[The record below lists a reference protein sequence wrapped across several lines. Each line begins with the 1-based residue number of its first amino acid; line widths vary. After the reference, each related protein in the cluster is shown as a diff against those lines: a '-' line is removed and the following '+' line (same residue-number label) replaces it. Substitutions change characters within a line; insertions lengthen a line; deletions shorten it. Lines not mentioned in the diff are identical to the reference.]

1 MPSRRSFLGLLG
13 AGVALPAL
21 TAREAVAHPAPLAGA
36 KWDMSWVDR
45 IGGSYRAVFDAPE
58 INDGAGMFRAVMW
71 RDQYK
76 EVYGTDPAEMSAVLV
91 IRHSAM
97 PMVMSDAFWD
107 RYELGK
113 ARKIKDG
120 KSWARRNPY
129 RSSDGLPKQWA
140 GYSMEAFRD
149 SGGII
154 LGCNLAF
161 GQMVGMVAKEEK
173 LKQTE
178 AREKALEHLMPGVTL
193 MPSGIFAVARAQ
205 AAGCVFV
212 AAA

>member
-13 AGVALPAL
+13 AGAALPVL
-21 TAREAVAHPAPLAGA
+21 DARAAVAHPAPRPDTT
-36 KWDMSWVDR
+36 WDMSWVDR
-45 IGGSYRAVFDAPE
+45 IGGSYRAVFDTPE

-76 EVYGTDPAEMSAVLV
+76 EVYGTDPAEMTAVLV
-91 IRHSAM
+91 IRHAAM
-97 PMVMSDAFWD
+97 PMVMDDAFWD
-107 RYELGK
+107 RHQLGK

-120 KSWARRNPY
+120 KQWARRNPW
-129 RSSDGLPKQWA
+129 RTSEGNPKAWA
-140 GYSMEAFRD
+140 MYSMEAFRD
-149 SGGII
+149 NGGII
-154 LGCNLAF
+154 LGCSLAF
-161 GQMVGMVAKEEK
+161 GQMVAMVAKAEK
-173 LKQTE
+173 LKQAE
-178 AREKALEHLMPGVTL
+178 AREKALQHLLPGVTL

>member
-13 AGVALPAL
+13 AGAALPAL
-21 TAREAVAHPAPLAGA
+21 TAREAVAHPAPRADV

-45 IGGSYRAVFDAPE
+45 IGGSFRAVFDTPE

-71 RDQYK
+71 REQYK

-91 IRHSAM
+91 IRHAAL

-107 RYELGK
+107 RYQIGK

-120 KSWARRNPY
+120 KDWARRNPY
-129 RSSDGLPKQWA
+129 RSSDGMPKQWA
-140 GYSMEAFRD
+140 MYSLEAFRD
-149 SGGII
+149 SGGTI
-154 LGCNLAF
+154 LACNLAF
-161 GQMVGMVAKEEK
+161 GQMVSLVAQKEK
-173 LKQTE
+173 LKQAEARTE
-178 AREKALEHLMPGVTL
+178 ALRHLLPGVTL